1 MAIVGDVP
9 VEKLLTILY
18 PHLRLKKKVAE
29 LVLEIIKA
37 NREVKNRGDF
47 LEVCKKVDKVAEYT
61 DSKKRT
67 VTAKVVEEE

>member
-1 MAIVGDVP
+1 M
-9 VEKLLTILY
+9 Y

>member
-18 PHLRLKKKVAE
+18 PHLRLKKKVE